1 MQTLLFQSLTKHD
14 NSIKL
19 KINMQIFFTKIH
31 RTAKITFWCTLNLKV
46 SQQTGKKD
54 QIVKFK
60 QKTSLIYSTK
70 KSECTLLKKKSS

>member
-1 MQTLLFQSLTKHD
+1 
-14 NSIKL
+14 
-19 KINMQIFFTKIH
+19 MQIFFTKIH

-60 QKTSLIYSTK
+60 QKTSLIYSTE
-70 KSECTLLKKKSS
+70 KSECTLLKKNLLNKTNLQFKEKQYCE